1 MGVCQAMSTSVESV
15 GLVKV
20 TLPEMG
26 ESVTEGSIVEWR
38 RKVGDYVAEGD
49 ALVDVTTDKVDVE
62 VPATATGIITQIL
75 ANEGDTVPIGAA
87 LAEIDT
93 AKSDGKPAASAPA
106 ETAAPQRLG
115 PPKLVEVA
123 LPEMGESVTE
133 GSIVEIRKH
142 AGDYVNEGETVLD
155 VTTDKVDVEIPAPAS
170 GAIVQL
176 FVAPGDTVAV
186 GAKLAEIDVNAA
198 PASVTLSLSK
208 GAATPSAA
216 LRQAQ
221 GDTTA
226 DQPAR
231 RMAKRLDV
239 DLALVRGS
247 GPNGLILRADVIDQA
262 ASAKRRPAATAA
274 AALPLPPIPSGA
286 NVTPLKG
293 PAAAL
298 TG

>member
-1 MGVCQAMSTSVESV
+1 MGVREIAAWLGRILENAGGTMVEV
-15 GLVKV
+15 R
-20 TLPEMG
+20 LPEMG

-38 RKVGDYVAEGD
+38 KKVGDFVAEGD

-62 VPATATGIITQIL
+62 VPATASGIITQIL

-155 VTTDKVDVEIPAPAS
+155 VTTDKVDVEI
-170 GAIVQL
+170 
-176 FVAPGDTVAV
+176 
-186 GAKLAEIDVNAA
+186 
-198 PASVTLSLSK
+198 
-208 GAATPSAA
+208 
-216 LRQAQ
+216 
-221 GDTTA
+221 
-226 DQPAR
+226 
-231 RMAKRLDV
+231 
-239 DLALVRGS
+239 
-247 GPNGLILRADVIDQA
+247 
-262 ASAKRRPAATAA
+262 
-274 AALPLPPIPSGA
+274 
-286 NVTPLKG
+286 
-293 PAAAL
+293 
-298 TG
+298 